1 MGACVADSA
10 KRFLDSSTKI
20 FLSSRGKAKTIP
32 IVLTSRNSQFFTIRT
47 KNLELSS
54 CIYNSLVKLSFLSEQ
69 SARILL
75 KIVTELAL
83 PYSFAALISY
93 HIVMLMRWPP
103 LSAWWF
109 LD

>member
-1 MGACVADSA
+1 M
-10 KRFLDSSTKI
+10 
-20 FLSSRGKAKTIP
+20 
-32 IVLTSRNSQFFTIRT
+32 
-47 KNLELSS
+47 ELPS

-69 SARILL
+69 SARIFL

-93 HIVMLMRWPP
+93 HIVMLRWTP

>member
-20 FLSSRGKAKTIP
+20 FLSSRGKEKTIP

-54 CIYNSLVKLSFLSEQ
+54 SIYNSLVKLSFLSEQ
-69 SARILL
+69 SARIFL

-93 HIVMLMRWPP
+93 HIVMLRWPP